1 MLRNIMITLA
11 ITLLSGCTTL
21 QEIKPVTY
29 ENIRNN
35 TKIGAKVAIY
45 NKNELGKKHIV
56 SISEINENAIV
67 GVDKTSYPYESIGMI
82 GVEKF
87 DPKKPLVYPLMA
99 IYYPVS
105 FIYGAVVLM
114 GSVICI
120 VIFNS
125 QKCGALLTS

>member
-1 MLRNIMITLA
+1 MLRNTMITLA
-11 ITLLSGCTTL
+11 ITFLSGCTTL
-21 QEIKPVTY
+21 HKIEPITY
-29 ENIRNN
+29 ENIRTN
-35 TKIGAKVAIY
+35 TKVGSKVAIY

-105 FIYGAVVLM
+105 FIYGAVVLT